1 MPKKSKLEFD
11 QDSKACWSFCSELKV
26 LNGSK
31 FLIPW
36 IRCSFNNVSRPIL
49 KQNFFET
56 TIETLYETKSFKA
69 LFLSDPGPIIVY
81 QSQ

>member
-1 MPKKSKLEFD
+1 MYFSPFSKKCKLEFD

-26 LNGSK
+26 LNESK

-56 TIETLYETKSFKA
+56 TIETLYETKYYLYLFEKMISA
-69 LFLSDPGPIIVY
+69 L
-81 QSQ
+81 